1 MPRVKIYDTWEIP
14 AGVAKIAKA
23 ICADYDRRAAAI
35 RKGEG
40 SEELLEEYR
49 RLNVAVDAALEEVDA
64 AMRADLLASFKTWAG
79 YEKSHAHMYVCENS
93 FYARKRQV
101 VYLVAKE
108 LSLV

>member
-1 MPRVKIYDTWEIP
+1 MPRVKIYDAWEIP
-14 AGVAKIAKA
+14 TGVAKIAKA

-49 RLNVAVDAALEEVDA
+49 RLNAAVDAALAEIDEGV
-64 AMRADLLASFKTWAG
+64 RADILRCMTIGQG
-79 YEKSHAHMYVCENS
+79 YEKSHAHMYLSDKS
-93 FYARKRQV
+93 FYRRKRKV
-101 VYLVAKE
+101 IYVVAKE